1 MRILVKIDHME
12 SGGAARVTSVLC
24 NGLARRGHEV
34 MLAYNHQRPTHYPL
48 DERIQGIDNFA
59 PRHGKSHWAGVML
72 MLRRVRRYRQIIR
85 ERQPDI
91 IIGVE
96 PEPYLYARWASIG
109 SGIPVVA
116 VDHTSYRRK
125 QHWFTHWIRWRA
137 YRWADKVSILSHVDE
152 AILGKRLPNKTVIHN
167 PIPFPVMETDSPRE
181 KMILCVG
188 RMDVWDV
195 KGFDRMVDI
204 WGKLAAS
211 HPEWQLVF
219 AGGGNDEAFR
229 FLRQKAQEQGVE
241 KQIQFSGVVTDMPSL
256 YRRAAIFALPSRI
269 EGFPMSLLEAASQ
282 GCACISFS
290 IGGVAEEIYTNGQ
303 SGFIIEDDDEAAFA
317 DQLDTLIQQE
327 STRERFSHAIREEM
341 KRFSEEQFINTWEQL
356 CRQLCKTNQ

>member
-1 MRILVKIDHME
+1 MKILVCIDHME
-12 SGGAARVTSVLC
+12 SGGAARVTSIMC
-24 NGLARRGHEV
+24 QGLAQRGYEV
-34 MLAYNHQRPTHYPL
+34 MLAYNRQRNTLY
-48 DERIQGIDNFA
+48 DCGTDVQFIDNYVA
-59 PRHGKSHWAGVML
+59 RHGKSHLAGVML
-72 MLRRVRRYRQIIR
+72 LIRRVKRYRQILR

-204 WGKLAAS
+204 WGKLAAT

-229 FLRQKAQEQGVE
+229 FLRQKAQELGVE
-241 KQIQFSGVVTDMPSL
+241 KQIQFPGEVTDMVSL

-290 IGGVAEEIYTNGQ
+290 IGGVAEEIYTNRQ
-303 SGFIIEDDDEAAFA
+303 SGFIVEDDNEAAFA

-356 CRQLCKTNQ
+356 CRQLCKTDQ